1 MKKLTSMLLAVTLI
15 LCMSSGAFAA
25 ETAQASVPVTLTV
38 VNTASPISVT
48 VPACLPV
55 SVVDGFVVTANNTVI
70 RNNSKT
76 GTIRV
81 ARVEILPGT
90 LAVGSFAAF
99 SGTDDSIAMQLNG
112 CGTVAAGELPIT
124 KEAFPEIGPEQ
135 QLPIRYTAKVA
146 CREPV
151 HGAVAATVIFT
162 IAEAG
167 YDG

>member
-1 MKKLTSMLLAVTLI
+1 MKKLTSMLLAVTLL
-15 LCMSSGAFAA
+15 LCLSSGALAA

-99 SGTDDSIAMQLNG
+99 SGEDDSIAMQLNG
-112 CGTVAAGELPIT
+112 CGTVAARELPLT
-124 KEAFPEIGPEQ
+124 EEAFPEIGPEQ

-151 HGAVAATVIFT
+151 RGAVAATVIFT